1 VISSP
6 ARLGWFPG
14 PSARVPGGSCGR
26 RARGLAA
33 SGAGRAFPG
42 ALVERPGAPL
52 DAVGP
57 VADGA
62 VQGELAQVRQAGV
75 LVVDEQAG
83 GAVVGGR
90 DWNLISIDGLG
101 IQAALEPASFT
112 DARLRR
118 AASAI
123 ARSGSGRCRPGG
135 QPGAGCSVR
144 AQLRGH
150 GHHVPRNLPAGRGE
164 PKVKFNFPDISNGP
178 WLPRRPLRLTPAGG
192 EASPLMTSTPAM
204 SACSP
209 RLTSCPRPAR
219 PWRPPGPA
227 CWRSCPEPAPARP
240 LSRQRSWRSR
250 RLPRRPRRP
259 PGQRCTALGSLE
271 QTHEL
276 ALLSG

>member
-1 VISSP
+1 
-6 ARLGWFPG
+6 
-14 PSARVPGGSCGR
+14 
-26 RARGLAA
+26 
-33 SGAGRAFPG
+33 
-42 ALVERPGAPL
+42 
-52 DAVGP
+52 
-57 VADGA
+57 

-192 EASPLMTSTPAM
+192 GGLTLDDIDTCDERLLAAPYELPEASSSMAAAR
-204 SACSP
+204 ACM
-209 RLTSCPRPAR
+209 LAI
-219 PWRPPGPA
+219 
-227 CWRSCPEPAPARP
+227 
-240 LSRQRSWRSR
+240 LS
-250 RLPRRPRRP
+250 
-259 PGQRCTALGSLE
+259 
-271 QTHEL
+271 
-276 ALLSG
+276 